1 MFKIVE
7 EYGIHLVSSD
17 GGTWYLQACEFLKLH
32 HHIHSFYEKNLI
44 ERTTQYV
51 KDRIEIFDYFPC
63 KKNKCTLTHVK
74 QWLHLFID
82 QHNEEI
88 MS

>member
-1 MFKIVE
+1 MKK
-7 EYGIHLVSSD
+7 S
-17 GGTWYLQACEFLKLH
+17 
-32 HHIHSFYEKNLI
+32 LI
-44 ERTTQYV
+44 ERTVQYV